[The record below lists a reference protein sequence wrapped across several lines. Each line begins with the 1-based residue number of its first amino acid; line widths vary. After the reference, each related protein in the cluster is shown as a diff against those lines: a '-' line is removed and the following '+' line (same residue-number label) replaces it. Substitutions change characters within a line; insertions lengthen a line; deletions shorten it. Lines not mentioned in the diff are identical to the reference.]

1 MPRTEPATL
10 VVVIEGFDL
19 PRRRSLQTG
28 AQAPGRDN
36 VHLALRGT
44 CKDRAAVVTP
54 GHPWQA
60 TEPIPG
66 DAASV
71 RWQVE
76 VTVRRGEHGLDF
88 GGPFVRGDR
97 ADRHLGIVWGDIRAD
112 GTFQLICG
120 SKLRLAD
127 VDPGLVEGAM
137 RSGGRLL
144 ARVRLTDA
152 HGIHLRAPQA
162 AGHQLVRRGCPAVT
176 QSCPP
181 WRYAHLRTVHK
192 IDIWRVCAEIIVGG
206 VTSGGQWI
214 SGSECLGSGAS
225 AG

>member
-152 HGIHLRAPQA
+152 HGSPICARLKPPDISWSVEVAPQ
-162 AGHQLVRRGCPAVT
+162 LPNRVRP
-176 QSCPP
+176 
-181 WRYAHLRTVHK
+181 
-192 IDIWRVCAEIIVGG
+192 GG
-206 VTSGGQWI
+206 MPI
-214 SGSECLGSGAS
+214 SGQSTK
-225 AG
+225 